1 MEKYAEEVIQ
11 MLKVKNE
18 GVVNDIAKT
27 TYKANKKRNLLTI
40 FAVFLTTFLIAVIF
54 AVGISYWNIVTERN
68 IRIQGMKYDIELPE
82 PRDDQIEKIKEMDN
96 VKYAGILVKC
106 AIVEKYKDILLD
118 KTRLYWADETCF
130 KNQALPAMEYLR
142 GSYPKKENEIMFSI
156 KTLKDMGIEKPEIG
170 MKLPVSYFT
179 LEQTSDDEDI
189 IEKEFILCGWY
200 LEYSG
205 NNRGYISK
213 DFYKTTGVKPTDLT
227 QGSLKITLKSPLFFE
242 KDLIKMQKD
251 IGIDSNQLIEGDTD
265 IIINFLK
272 MAAGLIFML
281 IMVFTSGYLFIYN
294 IFYISVTKDI
304 RYYGQLKTVG
314 MTSVQL
320 KRMVYKQ
327 AVWNSLAGI
336 PTGLCL
342 AFVVIKTI
350 VARILIIVSLGYIEM
365 PVNNIIVL
373 KLWIFILA
381 GGFAFLTSIISCKKP
396 ADIAGECSPVEAMR
410 YIGTLKN
417 IKRHK
422 IGNGSLYTM
431 AFRNM
436 FRDKKQAVVIFI
448 SFTISVS
455 IFLVVNVVIRAN
467 DSKYILNEV
476 SNCDIDIL
484 NETTLDDDREQIL
497 TDEKISE
504 IKKITSVES
513 VRKVTSA
520 KTVVPYDEDVY
531 GDYYKELYKTRYYAG
546 QSYEDDME
554 LYKQDPAHG
563 FFTPRFIGI
572 DDYGFEMLNK
582 SLGDVLD
589 KESFDNGEI
598 AVAIKFFTEGDSG
611 MTGKITHFYLPEG
624 LEPDKEY
631 CIKIAAVGDGQMN
644 PAHFA
649 GGTTPDLVVSEKYA
663 KKLLGETFTE
673 RICINYKE
681 SYSEE
686 TEEEVK
692 SVFSGEKRISI
703 DSKLESYN
711 LMKGAEMQIKILGG
725 SIGLIMAVLA
735 LLNYFNMMAAGVQ
748 NRSREFATLESI
760 GMTVKQ
766 IKKMLRLEGIGYAVI
781 SVIASM
787 VIGLPLS
794 YIVFTNTTRYLIKFS
809 IPWINNL
816 FLFTVIIVLCM
827 TVPVII
833 YKKTQDTSIIERLK
847 CNEN

>member
-1 MEKYAEEVIQ
+1 

-18 GVVNDIAKT
+18 EVVNDIAKT

-82 PRDDQIEKIKEMDN
+82 PRDDQIEKIKGMDN
-96 VKYAGILVKC
+96 VKYAGLLVKC

-130 KNQALPAMEYLR
+130 KNQAVPAMEYCK
-142 GSYPKKENEIMFSI
+142 GSYPQKENEIMLSF
-156 KTLKDMGIEKPEIG
+156 KTLKDMGIEEPEIG
-170 MKLPVSYFT
+170 MKLPISYFT
-179 LEQTSDDEDI
+179 LAQDSDEDI
-189 IEKEFILCGWY
+189 IEKEFVLCGWY

-205 NNRGYISK
+205 NNRGYVSK
-213 DFYKTTGVKPTDLT
+213 DFYKATGVKPTDLT

-242 KDLIKMQKD
+242 KDLIKMQKE

-281 IMVFTSGYLFIYN
+281 VMVFASGYLFIYN

-336 PTGLCL
+336 PAGLVL

-350 VARILIIVSLGYIEM
+350 VVRILIIVSLGNIEM
-365 PVNNIIVL
+365 SANNIIDL

-396 ADIAGECSPVEAMR
+396 ADIVGECSPVEAMR
-410 YIGTLKN
+410 YIGILKN
-417 IKRHK
+417 IKKHK
-422 IGNGSLYTM
+422 VGNGSLYSM

-467 DSKYILNEV
+467 DSKHILNEI
-476 SNCDIDIL
+476 SNCDMDIL

-497 TDEKISE
+497 TDEKISGIE
-504 IKKITSVES
+504 KLTGVES

-520 KTVVPYDEDVY
+520 EAVVPYDEDVY
-531 GDYYKELYKTRYYAG
+531 GDYYRELYKTRYYAG
-546 QSYEDDME
+546 QSYEDDIK
-554 LYKQDPAHG
+554 LYKQNPAHG
-563 FFTPRFIGI
+563 FFAPRFIGI
-572 DDYGFEMLNK
+572 DDYGFEMLNEN
-582 SLGDVLD
+582 LGNVLD
-589 KESFDNGEI
+589 KRSFEKGEI

-611 MTGKITHFYLPEG
+611 MTGKTAHFYLPEG
-624 LEPDKEY
+624 LEPEKEY
-631 CIKIAAVGDGQMN
+631 SIKIAAVGDVWMN

-649 GGTTPDLVVSEKYA
+649 GGSTPDLVVSEKYA
-663 KKLLGETFTE
+663 KQLLGETFTE

-681 SYSEE
+681 PYSEQ
-686 TEEEVK
+686 TEGGVK
-692 SVFSGEKRISI
+692 SIFSGEKRISI

-711 LMKGAEMQIKILGG
+711 LMKGSEIQIKILGG

-735 LLNYFNMMAAGVQ
+735 LLNYLNMMAAGVQ

-760 GMTVKQ
+760 GMTTKQ

-794 YIVFTNTTRYLIKFS
+794 YIVFTNMVRYLIKFS

-827 TVPVII
+827 AAPVII
-833 YKKTQDTSIIERLK
+833 YKRTQDTNIIERLNY
-847 CNEN
+847 NEN